1 MAKHL
6 PGQLAEQLTLNTAPQ
21 ISMTTSMQCNAICVS
36 MIALQEELDWRCYT
50 LYGVTDR
57 DLCYRDASGNQLD
70 PPAIALG
77 QRAFEISDGP

>member
-1 MAKHL
+1 
-6 PGQLAEQLTLNTAPQ
+6 
-21 ISMTTSMQCNAICVS
+21 

-77 QRAFEISDGP
+77 QRAFEIVMARKMAAG